1 MSPQEAADYK
11 RLKAKEDKRKEQV
24 AHGYKIRALKLV
36 TFRKF
41 WNENASAAQKAELK
55 NKIAN
60 L

>member
-11 RLKAKEDKRKEQV
+11 RLKEKENRRKEQV

-36 TFRKF
+36 TYRKF
-41 WNENASAAQKAELK
+41 FEANANSAQKAELK